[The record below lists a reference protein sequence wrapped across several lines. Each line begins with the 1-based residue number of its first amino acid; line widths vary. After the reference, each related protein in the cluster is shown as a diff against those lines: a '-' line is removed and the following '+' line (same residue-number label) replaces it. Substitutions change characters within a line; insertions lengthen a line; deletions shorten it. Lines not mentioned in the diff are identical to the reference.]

1 MGFLYKNKNLIS
13 IIVIAMLVYARCALG
28 LVFGNVYVL
37 SNVAAN
43 LVGIIFC
50 GILTLNNF
58 EDTKKALLNVSMI
71 WLLVFSALV
80 FIYGHFKIG
89 VYTDMYSRQYHILTV
104 VPAVLIMLILFH
116 NRSNV
121 LNVVTSS
128 SSIVIV
134 ATIITSIIYDP
145 VWKEW
150 LQGMTSRVGAT
161 PAGTCVDTGN
171 LMLVLLIPILYQVII
186 NKKYKQYLWA
196 ALLAVFQ
203 IVASG
208 SKSSVLP
215 IAIVFA
221 ILLIGSSKDKKTL
234 RRNIIILVVLLIGG
248 AAAIMLVPAL
258 YGIIGDRIV
267 EMFSGIGSTEYDLHT
282 STGQRMAV
290 IAAFKEHF
298 WEKPIFGHGFYAFKE
313 MPYSLLEE
321 YRPNEGTEIAYRHIH
336 THMNFMELL
345 FSFGIVGF
353 VLYYWFPV
361 LITVKAFFTKN
372 KMAKLIVFSFMASF
386 VFMDLGIDMFYVY
399 MTPYYTYLVGYTLLK
414 SGDTVKE
421 DK

>member
-13 IIVIAMLVYARCALG
+13 IIITAMLVYARCALG
-28 LVFGNVYVL
+28 LVFGNAYVL

-43 LVGIIFC
+43 LLAILFC
-50 GILTLNNF
+50 GVLTINNL
-58 EDTKKALLNVSMI
+58 ENTKKALLNVSMI
-71 WLLVFSALV
+71 WLIVFSGLVFV
-80 FIYGHFKIG
+80 YGHFKLG
-89 VYTDMYSRQYHILTV
+89 VYTDMYSRQFHILTV
-104 VPAVLIMLILFH
+104 VPAVLIMIILFH
-116 NRSNV
+116 NRENILDV
-121 LNVVTSS
+121 ITSS

-134 ATIITSIIYDP
+134 ATIITSMIYDP

-186 NKKYKQYLWA
+186 NKEFKAYLWA
-196 ALLAVFQ
+196 AILAIFQ

-221 ILLIGSSKDKKTL
+221 ILLIGSSKDKNTL
-234 RRNIIILVVLLIGG
+234 RRNIIVLALLMFVGI
-248 AAAIMLVPAL
+248 AAIMFVPAL

-298 WEKPIFGHGFYAFKE
+298 WEKPILGHGFYAFKE

-353 VLYYWFPV
+353 VLYYWFPI
-361 LITVKAFFTKN
+361 LITVKAFLTKN